1 MRRELVLSIVLV
13 FCMMSAVEAFDY
25 PAYVATK
32 QDYINLLSMPE
43 HRDRALAELRQLAK
57 IDDAYSTRVVSGSE
71 DEKSLVTETVST
83 PRPMWL
89 RKRFKSRDEVLEII
103 NTYSGAPERGN

>member
-1 MRRELVLSIVLV
+1 MKHLIAILVLIPAI
-13 FCMMSAVEAFDY
+13 CGAMDY
-25 PAYVATK
+25 PGYVATVH
-32 QDYINLLSMPE
+32 DYRVLLESE